1 MSWQKTSST
10 TLAPANCRPSPH
22 LTHPQST
29 PRAYFRY
36 PNLHQPSTT
45 WDSPPSDDMRHMRI
59 HSGDNAIS
67 SFRFRPGHDE
77 QVLARRDVSEQE
89 IAWHAKGESSL
100 RVAPFLLLTDFD
112 R

>member
-1 MSWQKTSST
+1 MSWQKISST
-10 TLAPANCRPSPH
+10 MLALANRRLSPH

-29 PRAYFRY
+29 PRASFRY

-45 WDSPPSDDMRHMRI
+45 SDSSPSDDMRHMRI
-59 HSGDNAIS
+59 YSGDNAIS
-67 SFRFRPGHDE
+67 FFRFRPGHDE

-89 IAWHAKGESSL
+89 IAWNVKGEPSL
-100 RVAPFLLLTDFD
+100 RAALFLLLTDFD